1 MYVALLFLIRN
12 SASMGAFKLS
22 TMDQAELL
30 AQNNQTFRCCPRG
43 PDWVISGRTITS
55 YVKQAVQ
62 PLSGVLQVQP
72 GRPTSRPDMH
82 IVAIMFY
89 SNVLVGRDRSCCRCS
104 ARPVGPAH
112 LPSNKHI
119 NQVRV
124 WVVGGGGGGVWGGE
138 ELRLYKGLGGGVVSA
153 TGGTGGVKL

>member
-72 GRPTSRPDMH
+72 GRPASRPDMH

-89 SNVLVGRDRSCCRCS
+89 SNVLVGRDGSCCRCS

-124 WVVGGGGGGVWGGE
+124 WVVGGGGGGYGVARNSGFRKVWE
-138 ELRLYKGLGGGVVSA
+138 GVLSPP
-153 TGGTGGVKL
+153 